1 MSQIPD
7 DVRTALADRY
17 ELEQVIGRGG
27 MATVYLARDRKHT
40 RQVAVKVLRPDL
52 AASIGSERFLQEI
65 EIAASL
71 THPHIL
77 PLHDSGEAG
86 GFLYYVM
93 PFIPG
98 ASLRTLLNRE
108 GVLEPVQ
115 AVTIT
120 SRVADALS
128 YAHRNG
134 VLHRDIKPENIL
146 LAEGHPV
153 VADFGIAKAVTTAG
167 GATFTKT
174 GIALGTP
181 GYMSPEQ
188 AAGLREFDARTDI
201 YSLGCVCYEMLIGET
216 PGMWLSDDAV
226 KLGRFVDAADTHR
239 MRLDALSGSLEQIL
253 VRALAMRP
261 ELRYDSAAEFGRAL
275 GDVFAASRRYSDDE
289 VRQVI
294 KHAAEMQA
302 ERPTEEGALSQGALE
317 RVAAEVGI
325 PPQRVRAAVQEM
337 DGASAA
343 APAQGARWAWFHG
356 ARTRLRVERVVE
368 GEVPDS
374 EYVVLVDQIR
384 RILGMAGHPST
395 FGRSLDWSTSVAGQ
409 GTGRELHVTVTPRA
423 GRTYIQVEEALGN
436 LAGGLFGGV
445 MGGGGGA
452 TGGVSLGVLV
462 GEAGL
467 VGLGIGAAL
476 LAVSGSWMIA
486 RTIFRAI
493 ARSRSNQLERLAD
506 HLAAH
511 IQEAVSQQAQLQPG
525 IRRQLP
531 P

>member
-1 MSQIPD
+1 MTQVPD
-7 DVRTALADRY
+7 DVRAALAERY

-27 MATVYLARDRKHT
+27 MATVYLARDRKHG

-86 GFLYYVM
+86 EFLYYVM
-93 PFIPG
+93 PYIPG
-98 ASLRTLLNRE
+98 ASLRTLLNSE
-108 GVLEPVQ
+108 GTLEPEH

-167 GATFTKT
+167 GISFTRT

-201 YSLGCVCYEMLIGET
+201 YSLGCVCYEMLVGET
-216 PGMWLSDDAV
+216 PGMWLTDDAV
-226 KLGRFVDAADTHR
+226 KLKRFVDADSTHR
-239 MRLDALSGSLEQIL
+239 ERLDALSGSLEQIL

-261 ELRYDSAAEFGRAL
+261 ELRYDSVDEFTRAL
-275 GDVFAASRRYSDDE
+275 GDVFAESRQYSDEE
-289 VRQVI
+289 VQQVI
-294 KHAAEMQA
+294 RHAAEMQA
-302 ERPTEEGALSQGALE
+302 ERPTQEGALSQGALE
-317 RVAAEVGI
+317 QVAAEVGI
-325 PPQRVRAAVQEM
+325 SPQRVRAAVQEM
-337 DGASAA
+337 DGPSPLATHE
-343 APAQGARWAWFHG
+343 PGRWVWFHG
-356 ARTRLRVERVVE
+356 ARTRIRVERTVE
-368 GEVPDS
+368 GEVPES
-374 EYVVLVDQIR
+374 EFVVLVDEIR
-384 RILGMAGHPST
+384 RVLGMAGHPST

-409 GTGRELHVTVTPRA
+409 GVGRELHVTVTPR
-423 GRTYIQVEEALGN
+423 GGKTYISVDEALGN

-452 TGGVSLGVLV
+452 GGGMSLGIIA
-462 GEAGL
+462 GELGL
-467 VGLGIGAAL
+467 VGLGIGAAA
-476 LAVSGSWMIA
+476 LAVSGAWMIA
-486 RTIFRAI
+486 RSIFRSVV
-493 ARSRSNQLERLAD
+493 RKRSNQLERLAD
-506 HLAAH
+506 HLATH
-511 IQEAVSQQAQLQPG
+511 IERAAAEHARLQPG
-525 IRRQLP
+525 RRRQLP
-531 P
+531 R